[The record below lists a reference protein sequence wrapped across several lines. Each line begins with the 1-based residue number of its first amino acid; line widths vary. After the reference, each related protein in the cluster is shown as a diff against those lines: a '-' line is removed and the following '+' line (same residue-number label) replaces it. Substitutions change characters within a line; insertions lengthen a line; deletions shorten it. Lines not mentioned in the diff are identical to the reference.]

1 MHRILIAVHNTVWG
15 IPGLVLILGVGI
27 YLTWMTG
34 FSQITLFPRAV
45 RKFFGMLRGGGKQ
58 EGVSQFQALCT
69 ALAATVGTG
78 NLIGVAGAICL
89 GGPGAIF
96 WMWIC
101 GIIGMATKFSEAAL
115 AVRYRI
121 RRGNEYVGGPMYTI
135 SRGMGKK
142 WMPLAAAY
150 CVFGLLA
157 SLGVGNAAQVNA
169 VITGVNSVITR
180 FGGQESQKGNL
191 LIGALLAVGVGMT
204 LLGGAARIGRAAE
217 KLIPVASAG
226 YILLCAFLLIRRAE
240 AIPAA
245 FLSIFQG
252 AFSPQAVTG
261 GILGS
266 SFRALSVGC
275 SRGVFTN
282 EAGMGTASIAHASA
296 QVESPGEQ
304 GLMGII
310 EVFLDTIVICT
321 MTALAILAS
330 GVVIPYGRDEGGR
343 LTTAAFAS
351 VYGDWVSVALAAF
364 LCCFAFATILGWG
377 LYGARCGE
385 FLFGSRAFRWI
396 SLIQTAA
403 ILLAAVMK
411 TETVWLLSETVNGLM
426 AVPNLI
432 SLAVLSPE
440 LGRMVKTYKE
450 GHT

>member
-1 MHRILIAVHNTVWG
+1 MHGILDAIHDTVWG
-15 IPGLVLILGVGI
+15 VPGLVLILGVGI
-27 YLTWMTG
+27 YLTVMTG
-34 FSQITLFPRAV
+34 FSQLTLFPRAI
-45 RKFFGMLRGGGKQ
+45 RKLAGMLRGGGKT

-115 AVRYRI
+115 AVRYRVQ
-121 RRGNEYVGGPMYTI
+121 RGSEYVGGPMYTI
-135 SRGMGKK
+135 SRGMGSK
-142 WMPLAAAY
+142 WVPLAAVY

-169 VITGVNSVITR
+169 VITGVNSVAAR
-180 FGGQESQKGNL
+180 FGREETWQGNL
-191 LIGALLAVGVGMT
+191 LIGLILALTVGAT
-204 LLGGAARIGRAAE
+204 LLGGAGRIGRAAE
-217 KLIPVASAG
+217 KLIPFASAG
-226 YILLCAFLLIRRAE
+226 YILLCAVLLVLRAD

-245 FLSIFQG
+245 FLSIFRG
-252 AFSPQAVTG
+252 AFSPKAVTG
-261 GILGS
+261 GVLGS

-296 QVESPGEQ
+296 QVKSPGEQ

-321 MTALAILAS
+321 MTAVAILAS
-330 GVVIPYGRDEGGR
+330 GVPIPYGTDEGGR
-343 LTTAAFAS
+343 LTTAAFTS
-351 VYGDWVSVALAAF
+351 VYGDWVSGVLAAF
-364 LCCFAFATILGWG
+364 LCCFAVATILGWG

-385 FLFGSRAFRWI
+385 FLFGSRAYRWI
-396 SLIQTAA
+396 SFLQTGA

-426 AVPNLI
+426 AIPNLI
-432 SLAVLSPE
+432 SLAALSPE
-440 LGRMVKTYKE
+440 LRRLTKEYKQ
-450 GHT
+450 GSL

>member
-1 MHRILIAVHNTVWG
+1 MQGMLNAVHDMVWG
-15 IPGLVLILGVGI
+15 VPGLVLILGVGI
-27 YLTWMTG
+27 YLTILTG
-34 FSQITLFPRAV
+34 FAQFTLFPRAI
-45 RKFFGMLRGGGKQ
+45 RKFFGMLRGGKKQ

-89 GGPGAIF
+89 GGPGAVF

-121 RRGNEYVGGPMYTI
+121 RRGDEYVGGPMYTI
-135 SRGMGKK
+135 SRGMGQRWK
-142 WMPLAAAY
+142 PLAVAY
-150 CVFGLLA
+150 CVFGMMA

-169 VITGVNSVITR
+169 VITGVNSVVTR
-180 FGGQESQKGNL
+180 FGGQESQRGNL
-191 LIGALLAVGVGMT
+191 LIGALLALAVGLT
-204 LLGGAARIGRAAE
+204 LFGGAARIGRAAE
-217 KLIPVASAG
+217 KLIPFASAG
-226 YILLCAFLLIRRAE
+226 YILLCALLLIRRAE

-245 FLSIFQG
+245 VLSIFQG
-252 AFSPQAVTG
+252 AFSPRAVTG

-296 QVESPGEQ
+296 KVISPGEQ

-330 GVVIPYGRDEGGR
+330 GVAVPYGRDEGGR

-351 VYGDWVSVALAAF
+351 VYGDWVSVALASF

-385 FLFGSRAFRWI
+385 FLLGRSAFRWL
-396 SLIQTAA
+396 SLIQTGA
-403 ILLAAVMK
+403 IILAAVMK
-411 TETVWLLSETVNGLM
+411 TETVWRLSETVNGLM

-440 LGRMVKTYKE
+440 LRRMVITYKE
-450 GHT
+450 GHP